1 MPRLNILDIS
11 ATIGCNLSCKGCNH
25 FSNYFSPSSKLDT
38 DALID
43 DIRTILPRIDIGRVS
58 VIGGE
63 PLLNPRCEEI
73 VNACRS
79 YTNSP
84 VYLYTNGLLLLQN
97 EDWIKRALEDRRVF
111 LRISIHL
118 PEVVDIIKKFNHPK
132 VLVTEHHTGKDR
144 WFDSIRK
151 RDGKVYPYNQNRIAK
166 SFQVCSCPIAQ
177 LYNGRLWKCPNTAFL
192 RELLSVTGQ
201 SDDSEW
207 QEYIVDGIPV
217 DCSDK
222 ELTKFCS
229 NSRIPENVCNMCTA
243 KPLHF
248 SAAIQDS
255 INKSLATTHANISIK
270 KSKDR

>member
-25 FSNYFSPSSKLDT
+25 FSNYFSPRSELDT
-38 DALID
+38 DALIRD
-43 DIRTILPRIDIGRVS
+43 LEIILPRIDIGRVS

-97 EDWIKRALEDRRVF
+97 EDWIKRVLEDQRVF

-166 SFQVCSCPIAQ
+166 SFQVCSCPNAQ

-207 QEYIVDGIPV
+207 QEYIVDGISV

-270 KSKDR
+270 KSEDR

>member
-25 FSNYFSPSSKLDT
+25 FSNYFAPGSKLNT
-38 DALID
+38 DSLLK
-43 DIRTILPRIDIGRVS
+43 DIETILPRIDIGRVS

-166 SFQVCSCPIAQ
+166 SFQVCSCPNAQ

-270 KSKDR
+270 KSKDM

>member
-1 MPRLNILDIS
+1 MPKLSILDVS
-11 ATIGCNLSCKGCNH
+11 TTIGCNLSCKGCNH
-25 FSNYFSPSSKLDT
+25 FSNYFSPGSKLDT
-38 DALID
+38 DALLR
-43 DIRTILPRIDIGRVS
+43 DIRVILPRLDIDRVS
-58 VIGGE
+58 IIGGE

-73 VNACRS
+73 LYECRS
-79 YTNSP
+79 HTRNA

-97 EDWIKRALEDRRVF
+97 ESWIRRALDDPQIYLRV
-111 LRISIHL
+111 SVHL

-144 WFDSIRK
+144 WFDSIKK
-151 RDGKVYPYNQNRIAK
+151 RDGKVYPYNHNNISK
-166 SFQVCSCPIAQ
+166 SYKVCSCPNAQ

-201 SDDSEW
+201 SDDYEW
-207 QEYIVDGIPV
+207 KDYIVDGVPV
-217 DCSDK
+217 DCSDD
-222 ELTKFCS
+222 ELTKFCT

-255 INKSLATTHANISIK
+255 INKSLATTHANISTK
-270 KSKDR
+270 EFKDR

>member
-1 MPRLNILDIS
+1 MPKLNILDVS
-11 ATIGCNLSCKGCNH
+11 TTIGCNLSCKGCNH
-25 FSNYFSPSSKLDT
+25 FSNYFSPGSKLDT
-38 DALID
+38 DALLR
-43 DIRTILPRIDIGRVS
+43 DIRVILPRLDIDRVS
-58 VIGGE
+58 IIGGE

-73 VNACRS
+73 LHECRS
-79 YTNSP
+79 HTRNA

-97 EDWIKRALEDRRVF
+97 ESWIRRALDDPQIYLRV
-111 LRISIHL
+111 SVHL

-151 RDGKVYPYNQNRIAK
+151 RDGKVYPYTHNNISK
-166 SFQVCSCPIAQ
+166 SYKICSCPNAQ

-201 SDDSEW
+201 SDDDEW
-207 QEYIVDGIPV
+207 QDYIVDGVPV
-217 DCSDK
+217 DCSDD
-222 ELTKFCS
+222 ELTKFCT
-229 NSRIPENVCNMCTA
+229 NSRIAENVCNMCTA

-255 INKSLATTHANISIK
+255 INKSLATTHANIPTK
-270 KSKDR
+270 KFENR

>member
-1 MPRLNILDIS
+1 MPKLSILDVS
-11 ATIGCNLSCKGCNH
+11 TTIGCNLSCKGCNH
-25 FSNYFSPSSKLDT
+25 FSNYFSPASKLDT
-38 DALID
+38 DALLG
-43 DIRTILPRIDIGRVS
+43 DIRVILPRLDIDRVS
-58 VIGGE
+58 IIGGE

-73 VNACRS
+73 LHECRS
-79 YTNSP
+79 HTRNA

-97 EDWIKRALEDRRVF
+97 ESWIRRALDDPQIYLRV
-111 LRISIHL
+111 SVHL

-151 RDGKVYPYNQNRIAK
+151 RDGKVYPYTHNNISK
-166 SFQVCSCPIAQ
+166 SYKICSCPNAQ

-201 SDDSEW
+201 SDDDEW
-207 QEYIVDGIPV
+207 QDYIVDGVPV
-217 DCSDK
+217 DCSDD
-222 ELTKFCS
+222 ELTKFCT
-229 NSRIPENVCNMCTA
+229 NSRIAENVCNMCTA

-255 INKSLATTHANISIK
+255 INKSLATTHANIPTK
-270 KSKDR
+270 KFENR